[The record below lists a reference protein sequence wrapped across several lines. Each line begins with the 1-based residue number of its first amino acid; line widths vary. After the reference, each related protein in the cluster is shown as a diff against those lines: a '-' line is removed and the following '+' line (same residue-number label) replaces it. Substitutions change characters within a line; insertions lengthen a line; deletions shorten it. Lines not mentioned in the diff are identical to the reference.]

1 MYKLLIKKSAMNLK
15 NLILFLP
22 DIIYFILVMIFT
34 LIFLQSAG
42 ILDYIINNA
51 NVYDFIQNYVPY
63 FKENLFKI
71 LMYLGLLFIAV
82 FFAGASLDAIK
93 YAMISDLIKE
103 KKVSIKN
110 WLVYSRKYTWRVIG
124 LRFIMFLIAII
135 ILIATSVLLTL
146 LLTGIDP
153 VYRFIAIV
161 AVTIIIMLVLKLIF
175 IFRYAVLFIDDSSV
189 RTAFK
194 RSLNFLKKNIR
205 YVAIIIGIIVLIN
218 IVFGIITMPIDNGIK
233 FLENSL
239 KSYSIIIALVITVFL
254 RFLLSVIIN
263 LWNNLF
269 LFYSYKKG

>member
-153 VYRFIAIV
+153 IYRFIAIV

-194 RSLNFLKKNIR
+194 RSFNFFKKNIR
-205 YVAIIIGIIVLIN
+205 HVAIIIGIIVLIN